1 MPSSAKPRDEPIG
14 PGFDDNLGVCAGFVA
29 AIAKIDSK
37 GRIEVLG
44 GMIRHELPA
53 EMVVA

>member
-1 MPSSAKPRDEPIG
+1 MPSSAKTRDEPIG
-14 PGFDDNLGVCAGFVA
+14 PGFDDNLGVYAGFAA